1 MQSFV
6 HIMQSFVHIMQSFV
20 HIMHSFVFRQG
31 VFKDVDSKDLIL
43 WNVIHVVHFLLY
55 LFTYPWIYGKKE
67 RKKLFFYTCFVF
79 LYILCLGQTYNI

>member
-43 WNVIHVVHFLLY
+43 
-55 LFTYPWIYGKKE
+55 
-67 RKKLFFYTCFVF
+67 
-79 LYILCLGQTYNI
+79 